1 MREILTKDMG
11 WNSLSVIKKAAA
23 IFLLIPL
30 MVIGSIPQ
38 TATATELWQTDGVIA
53 ATHMLSEVSPNA
65 RVNTLISL
73 PTPVHQT
80 PFAMPL
86 LDHDP
91 LATFI
96 RKPYIIQST
105 ENVLGENPQDSHAS
119 SRIPSITGVVTSAFG
134 WRKHPVR
141 GRVRHHN
148 GIDLAA
154 KLGTPVLSPAAGRVT
169 FSGVRNGYGNV
180 VEIDHGNG
188 YSTLL
193 AHHSRLL
200 VKAGD
205 IVAAGMEIAKAGR
218 TGMSTGVHVHVEVRK
233 NGQLVN
239 PMRYFTSAIIR

>member
-1 MREILTKDMG
+1 MHELLTKDMG
-11 WNSLSVIKKAAA
+11 WNRLSVIKKAAA

-38 TATATELWQTDGVIA
+38 TATATELRQTDGVIA
-53 ATHMLSEVSPNA
+53 ATQLLEEINPNA
-65 RVNTLISL
+65 RVSNLFSL
-73 PTPVHQT
+73 PTPVYQT
-80 PFAMPL
+80 PFALPV

-96 RKPYIIQST
+96 RKPDVI
-105 ENVLGENPQDSHAS
+105 LGEEPQDSHAS
-119 SRIPSITGVVTSAFG
+119 SSIPSITGVITSAFG

-188 YSTLL
+188 YTTLL

-218 TGMSTGVHVHVEVRK
+218 TGMSTGVHIHIEVRK

-239 PMRYFTSAIIR
+239 PMRYFTAAILH

>member
-1 MREILTKDMG
+1 MRELLTKGMG
-11 WNSLSVIKKAAA
+11 WYRLPVIKKAAA

-38 TATATELWQTDGVIA
+38 TATAAELWQTDGVIA
-53 ATHMLSEVSPNA
+53 ATHLLTEVSPNA
-65 RVNTLISL
+65 RVKSL
-73 PTPVHQT
+73 FSMPTPVYQT
-80 PFAMPL
+80 PFALPL
-86 LDHDP
+86 LEDDS

-96 RKPYIIQST
+96 RKPDII
-105 ENVLGENPQDSHAS
+105 LGEETDSHAS
-119 SRIPSITGVVTSAFG
+119 SSIPSITGVVTSTFG

-154 KLGTPVLSPAAGRVT
+154 RLGAPVLSPAAGRVT

-188 YSTLL
+188 YTTLL

-218 TGMSTGVHVHVEVRK
+218 TGMSTGVHIHVEVRK
-233 NGQLVN
+233 NGELVN